1 MRQPL
6 IALCLFASLMLLGCA
21 GERYR
26 YASTHGPD
34 RQPVITRLAEKAAT
48 YEAADEIQLALLC
61 WRSIL
66 EFDPEHQEA
75 LTNRQRL
82 EAQAQERARASYQAG
97 SAALAQTR
105 PKDARRALLVT
116 LRLDPRFLDAR
127 RQLDQF
133 MNPPVYKWYRIE
145 PGESLADLSRKF
157 YRTADGADLIAFAND
172 LPANAQL
179 LSPRMLKIPVRAAPP
194 PPYQVQKTDHDLVR
208 ARKLS
213 KAGRH
218 EKVIVLTERLRRAD
232 PKLREAVQLE
242 NRSRFALGQRYY
254 RQRQYLEAKKMLD
267 GIQGTHPGLEAL
279 RADLRAQSKKQAE
292 VHYRDGVK
300 FFLNDEL
307 ERAVE
312 KWRLVLALDPEHEEA
327 AASIREAETLLQKLK
342 TVEEE

>member
-1 MRQPL
+1 MSRPL
-6 IALCLFASLMLLGCA
+6 IALYLVASLVLLGFA
-21 GERYR
+21 GDRCR
-26 YASTHGPD
+26 YALAQGPD
-34 RQPVITRLAEKAAT
+34 RQPVVTTLAEKAAT

-75 LTNRQRL
+75 LANRQRL

-97 SAALAQTR
+97 RAALAQSR

-127 RQLDQF
+127 RQLEQF

-179 LSPRMLKIPVRAAPP
+179 LTPRMLKIPVRAAPP
-194 PPYQVQKTDHDLVR
+194 PYKAQKTDHDLAR

-213 KAGRH
+213 QAGRH
-218 EKVIVLTERLRRAD
+218 EKVLVLTERLRRAD

-242 NRSRFALGQRYY
+242 NRSRFTLGQRFF
-254 RQRQYLEAKKMLD
+254 RQRQYIKAKQMLD
-267 GIQGTHPGLEAL
+267 GIQGKYPGLEAL
-279 RADLRAQSKKQAE
+279 RTDLRVQSQKQAE

-312 KWRLVLALDPEHEEA
+312 NWRLVLGLDPDHEEA